1 MKNFILLFLF
11 YLCLGVT
18 QNISAIAGEEEAK
31 TQQPPQITNEKLRE
45 YKNFIEKKNKKEKEI
60 PEIKNEISSHEKDPN
75 YKENVQRALKEKT
88 NSINGYRVRPNC
100 GQKND
105 IKILLNYSVI
115 YDTEPSK
122 EYIYSVAGKLY
133 QIAYIYPEY
142 KAVYSN
148 LGKLTQIIFP
158 LDEKYFCIFSGK
170 GALYGIVDTEGNLY
184 NRSGTMQE

>member
-1 MKNFILLFLF
+1 MKKFFILFLF
-11 YLCLGVT
+11 CLCFVLN
-18 QNISAIAGEEEAK
+18 QNLSAFADEEAK
-31 TQQPPQITNEKLRE
+31 TPPPPQITNEKLRE
-45 YKNFIEKKNKKEKEI
+45 YKDFIDEAGIKEKEI
-60 PEIKNEISSHEKDPN
+60 PDLKATILSHEKDPN

-88 NSINGYRVRPNC
+88 DSINGYKVKANC
-100 GQKND
+100 GRKND
-105 IKILLNYSVI
+105 VKILLNYSVI
-115 YDTEPSK
+115 YDNEPNK

-133 QIAYIYPEY
+133 QIAYVYPEY

-158 LDEKYFCIFSGK
+158 LNENYFCIFSGK